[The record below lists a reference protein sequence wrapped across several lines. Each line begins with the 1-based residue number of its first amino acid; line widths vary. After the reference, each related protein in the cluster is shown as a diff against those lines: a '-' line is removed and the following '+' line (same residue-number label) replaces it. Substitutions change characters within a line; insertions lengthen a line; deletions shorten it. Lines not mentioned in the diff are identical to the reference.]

1 MKGVAVYRLKNG
13 MFNWEPDRGMEG
25 SWLGMVIEVQEM
37 GSEAF
42 PEWFP
47 SVNYAGEFTRK
58 QIDLLAA
65 VLRLNGIEVIE
76 R

>member
-1 MKGVAVYRLKNG
+1 MTVDVFARSAEHFDWAPSTY
-13 MFNWEPDRGMEG
+13 PQG
-25 SWLGMVIEVQEM
+25 SDWGLVSRIGQA
-37 GSEAF
+37 AF
-42 PEWFP
+42 PNWYLQANA
-47 SVNYAGEFTRK
+47 SGQFTRK